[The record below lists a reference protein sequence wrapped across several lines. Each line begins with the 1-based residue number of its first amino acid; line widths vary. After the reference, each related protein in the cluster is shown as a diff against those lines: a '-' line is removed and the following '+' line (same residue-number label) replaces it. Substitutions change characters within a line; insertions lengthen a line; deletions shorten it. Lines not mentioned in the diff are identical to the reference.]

1 MKLKSTSFFV
11 MGLMLFG
18 LSLSSFATVE
28 ISKKEKQ
35 KCVTCHV
42 KMGKK
47 DLNDVGKCYE
57 QKKSMAACAAK

>member
-18 LSLSSFATVE
+18 LSISGFATVE
-28 ISKKEKQ
+28 IGKKEKQ
-35 KCVTCHV
+35 KCVACHV

-57 QKKSMAACAAK
+57 KKHSMDACAAK

>member
-11 MGLMLFG
+11 TGLLLFG
-18 LSLSSFATVE
+18 LSISSFATVE
-28 ISKKEKQ
+28 MSKKEKQ
-35 KCVTCHV
+35 KCTACHV

-57 QKKSMAACAAK
+57 AKKSMSACAAK

>member
-1 MKLKSTSFFV
+1 MKLKSISYLIT
-11 MGLMLFG
+11 GLMLFG
-18 LSLSSFATVE
+18 LSVSSFATVE

-35 KCVTCHV
+35 KCVVCHV

-57 QKKSMAACAAK
+57 AKKSMAACAAK

>member
-11 MGLMLFG
+11 TGLLLFG
-18 LSLSSFATVE
+18 LSISGFATVE
-28 ISKKEKQ
+28 IGKKEKQ
-35 KCVTCHV
+35 KCTACHV

-57 QKKSMAACAAK
+57 AKKSMSACAAK